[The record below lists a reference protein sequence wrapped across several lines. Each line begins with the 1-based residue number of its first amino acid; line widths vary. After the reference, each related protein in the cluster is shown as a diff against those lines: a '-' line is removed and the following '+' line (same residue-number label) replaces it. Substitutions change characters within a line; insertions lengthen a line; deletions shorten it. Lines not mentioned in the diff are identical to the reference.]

1 MSGINTILISSV
13 YLGSVLAAGEML
25 LLLPGEDALQ
35 LLLGLPLRPA
45 RPPPQ
50 PLQPVDAEV
59 CGARGGAGEQE
70 LGRPV
75 PAAAAQRAAAAQVKR
90 TAAAPAE

>member
-1 MSGINTILISSV
+1 M
-13 YLGSVLAAGEML
+13 YLGSVLATGEML
-25 LLLPGEDALQ
+25 VPPGEDALQ

-59 CGARGGAGEQE
+59 CGARGGAGERE
-70 LGRPV
+70 L
-75 PAAAAQRAAAAQVKR
+75 A
-90 TAAAPAE
+90 